1 MRLRRLILAAVL
13 ATLMLIP
20 IRPAASPQPMQPQ
33 PPTPTVRRVPSGWLL
48 HGDRVLI
55 VDPQHRT
62 PPQQQQADQPR

>member
-1 MRLRRLILAAVL
+1 MLRPMLTAALMV
-13 ATLMLIP
+13 MLIP

-33 PPTPTVRRVPSGWLL
+33 PPTVRRVPGGWLL